1 MKKVSSKKLVK
12 YYQKENAELMQ
23 DIEDLLSGDET
34 KMCLVKIKYL
44 TLHQINH
51 ILSLG
56 WVKEGKLFKR
66 INYGK
71 ERS

>member
-1 MKKVSSKKLVK
+1 MKKVKSKKLIK
-12 YYQKENAELMQ
+12 YYQDENAELKQ
-23 DIEDLLSGDET
+23 DIEDLLSGDEI
-34 KMCLVKIKYL
+34 KMCIIKTKYL

-71 ERS
+71 ERG